1 MRNPYLKMKPQVV
14 SLRVLTAYARD
25 IGRGVVRIDGRS
37 MDILGVADGDVVEI
51 IGKKGGTDAR
61 CYRLLPSDEDQGIA
75 RIDPA
80 LRKMIGIAIDHTV
93 TIRKIADIDVS
104 AETPAMV
111 EKEEEEA
118 ERSLSSSPE
127 PTGEAGPGTQD
138 ATTAAPAAAI
148 PSTAAVFVLSGSCI
162 DFEKERPKIIHFITS
177 LESAARIQSKCKC
190 YSDGKKALGW
200 DFFLL
205 ELDETFVD
213 KLRELYPDIQKQE
226 AGSVEER
233 FALWV
238 NKQLKKMFK
247 TDYHLKLSDVP
258 QEKTSGFRLN
268 PEHFRDDS
276 NLEDLR

>member
-1 MRNPYLKMKPQVV
+1 MKPQGV
-14 SLRVLTAYARD
+14 SLRVLAAYARD
-25 IGRGVVRIDGRS
+25 VGRGAVRIDGRS

-51 IGKKGGTDAR
+51 IGKKDGTDAR

-80 LRKMIGIAIDHTV
+80 LRKMIGVAIDHTV
-93 TIRKIADIDVS
+93 TIRKITDIDVA
-104 AETPAMV
+104 AETPATV
-111 EKEEEEA
+111 EKEEEQEA

-127 PTGEAGPGTQD
+127 PTEEAGPGTQD
-138 ATTAAPAAAI
+138 ATTATSAAAAV

-162 DFEKERPKIIHFITS
+162 DFEKERPKIMHFITT
-177 LESAARIQSKCKC
+177 LESAARSQSKCKC

-205 ELDETFVD
+205 EMDEIFVD

-233 FALWV
+233 FALWM

-258 QEKTSGFRLN
+258 HEKTGGFRLN